1 MFYTAVGVTHSN
13 TSVRDAG
20 SSASEQGPANEPRV
34 HFIRSGQ
41 GSAYS
46 NVIHVRNEVAAE
58 LQDFITS
65 VCV

>member
-20 SSASEQGPANEPRV
+20 SSASEPANEPRV

-58 LQDFITS
+58 LEDFITS